1 MKDYYKTL
9 GVSEDADDE
18 EIRKAFRK
26 LAFQYHP
33 DKNPGNEK
41 EAEEKFKDI
50 NEAYGV
56 LSDEAKRQQY
66 DAFRKGQF
74 AGVGYGSPYHGFRYS
89 QQDIFRDTFA
99 NRATMDELNR
109 MFAEGGLRFDEEF
122 LSRIFGAGNVVFRV
136 YYGGPNS
143 SAYIYQNQSSSR
155 PEDSPLPT
163 NAYKPNFIERW
174 ITRGAMKVF
183 GFALRKLL
191 GIQYTLPRSD
201 LDRYLELEL
210 SATEARTGGE
220 KEVTLKAGKKAKKLM
235 VKIPAGIHNGT
246 QIRLKGLGQKNGNQT
261 GDLYLK
267 VRLWGNKSQ
276 IS

>member
-33 DKNPGNEK
+33 DKNPGHEK

-56 LSDEAKRQQY
+56 LSDKDKRQQY
-66 DAFRKGQF
+66 DSFRKGQF
-74 AGVGYGSPYHGFRYS
+74 VGAGFGSPYRGFRYS

-99 NRATMDELNR
+99 NRATMDDLNR
-109 MFAEGGLRFDEEF
+109 MFSEGGLRFDEEF
-122 LSRIFGAGNVVFRV
+122 LNRIFGAGNVVFRV

-143 SAYIYQNQSSSR
+143 STYVYQNQSGSQ
-155 PEDSPLPT
+155 PEDNPPPANS
-163 NAYKPNFIERW
+163 YKPNFIERW
-174 ITRGAMKVF
+174 ITRASMKVF
-183 GFALRKLL
+183 GFAVRKLL
-191 GIQYTLPRSD
+191 GVQYPQPQPH
-201 LDRYLELEL
+201 LDRYVDLEL
-210 SATEARTGGE
+210 SAIEARTGGE
-220 KEVTLKAGKKAKKLM
+220 KEVTLKTGKKSKKLI
-235 VKIPAGIHNGT
+235 VKIPPGIHSGT
-246 QIRLKGLGQKNGNQT
+246 QIRLKGMGQKNGNQT

-267 VRLWGNKSQ
+267 VKLLG
-276 IS
+276 